1 MSEPTGTEQ
10 VATGIIVP
18 YERFLE
24 VRQRRQRVM
33 TDLSRS
39 AAADDGESQP
49 QFVNVASEPVVT
61 DNHCGTRSDSA
72 VAIALDPDTERRTR
86 RRTTVGGSSKEP
98 EDGAV

>member
-10 VATGIIVP
+10 IAAGIVVP

-24 VRQRRQRVM
+24 VRHRRQRVM

-39 AAADDGESQP
+39 AAADDGESHH

-61 DNHCGTRSDSA
+61 DNQCGTRSDSA
-72 VAIALDPDTERRTR
+72 VAVALDPDTERRTR